1 MLPPTALRPLI
12 LAALAALTFS
22 IAGCSTGAKPVEPAK
37 PAIVVKPVP
46 LEALAIETY
55 AGDVRARVQTSLG
68 FRVAGKIE
76 RRQVDVGARVRK
88 GQTLAT
94 LSPEDLKLQVS
105 SAEAAVA
112 SAEAN
117 LALAAAE
124 LERHKQLLE
133 KKYISQALFE
143 ARTNQQKAAAAGL
156 EQARAQLEVARN
168 QNAYTQLIADAD
180 GVITQIMAEAGQ
192 VVAAGQPIASLAR
205 DGELEVAIDVPESR
219 VGEFKKGRV
228 VIAEMWAASGK
239 HYPATIREVSPQADP
254 VTRTNAVR
262 VAFDAPDGDV
272 QLGRTARVYL
282 TDASRASSMLVPL
295 SAIHEK
301 DGKPAV
307 WVVDP
312 KSSKVLLRDVT
323 LGIYRE
329 DGATVTTGIAA
340 EDWVV
345 ANGVHK
351 LQNGQLIKAIDRE
364 NRKVTL

>member
-1 MLPPTALRPLI
+1 MLRYARPL
-12 LAALAALTFS
+12 AAVAAVLS
-22 IAGCSTGAKPVEPAK
+22 IAVLLNACGGNAKPVEPAK
-37 PAIVVKPVP
+37 PAIVVRPVP

-55 AGDVRARVQTSLG
+55 AGDVRARVQTALG

-76 RRQVDVGARVRK
+76 KRNVDIGARVRK

-94 LSPEDLKLQVS
+94 LAPEDLELQVS
-105 SAEAAVA
+105 AAEASVA

-124 LERHKQLLE
+124 LERHQQLLD
-133 KKYISQALFE
+133 KKYISQALYD
-143 ARTNQQKAAAAGL
+143 ARANQQKAAAAAL

-168 QNAYTQLIADAD
+168 QNAYTQLNADAD
-180 GVITQIMAEAGQ
+180 GVITAITAEVGQ
-192 VVAAGQPIASLAR
+192 VVAAGQPVATLAHK
-205 DGELEVAIDVPESR
+205 GELEVAIDVPESR
-219 VGEFKKGRV
+219 VNEFKPGRV

-239 HYPATIREVSPQADP
+239 RYPATIREVSPQADP
-254 VTRTNAVR
+254 ATRTNAVR
-262 VAFDAPDGDV
+262 VAFNAADDDV

-282 TDASRASSMLVPL
+282 TDAARASSVLVPL

-307 WVVDP
+307 WTVDAATR
-312 KSSKVLLRDVT
+312 KVALREVT

-329 DGATVTTGIAA
+329 DGATITTGLAA
-340 EDWVV
+340 NEWVV

-351 LQNGQLIKAIDRE
+351 LQPGQAIKPIDRD
-364 NRKVTL
+364 NRPVTL